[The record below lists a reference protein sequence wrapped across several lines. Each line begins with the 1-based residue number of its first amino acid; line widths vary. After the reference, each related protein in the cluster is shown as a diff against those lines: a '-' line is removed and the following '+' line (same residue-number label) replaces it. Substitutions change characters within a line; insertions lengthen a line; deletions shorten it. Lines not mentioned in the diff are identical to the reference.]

1 MKVDLFCFL
10 ENYDR
15 PIDTTYR
22 PTTPQ
27 RLHYTD
33 NQMEVRN
40 GRLKRIERYVFRG
53 AKNGQ
58 SNLLRS
64 LRAKKGGRK
73 NMTEMEEGRRL

>member
-1 MKVDLFCFL
+1 
-10 ENYDR
+10 
-15 PIDTTYR
+15 
-22 PTTPQ
+22 
-27 RLHYTD
+27 
-33 NQMEVRN
+33 MEVRN